1 MRNRRQTIWLNE
13 STLNRIIKESVKKV
27 LNEGIEMD
35 NGAPYYVYIDN
46 DCIKEFN
53 DINKSI
59 KFAKALSEKYPDAT
73 IDVNDSSDENSV
85 WGVN

>member
-1 MRNRRQTIWLNE
+1 
-13 STLNRIIKESVKKV
+13 
-27 LNEGIEMD
+27 MD

-53 DINKSI
+53 DINKAI

>member
-1 MRNRRQTIWLNE
+1 MRKKNTIRLNE
-13 STLNRIIKESVKKV
+13 SMLNRIIKESVKRV
-27 LNEGIEMD
+27 LKEGIEMD
-35 NGAPYYVYIDN
+35 NGSPYYVYIDN

-53 DINKSI
+53 DINKAI

>member
-1 MRNRRQTIWLNE
+1 MTQN
-13 STLNRIIKESVKKV
+13 S
-27 LNEGIEMD
+27 
-35 NGAPYYVYIDN
+35 YIN
-46 DCIKEFN
+46 LLKLRADCIKEFN
-53 DINKSI
+53 DINKAI